1 MDSEKIL
8 FCYREDKV
16 KKPWISEIGAG
27 KMLAFV
33 PCVKKFALG
42 EYPIRVEKVK
52 RQIEK
57 IYHTTGAESL
67 WLDDKLC
74 DYLHMEPMEWP
85 ESLLYD
91 WLLKIPDF
99 HTLIFADSLSG
110 LAKKV
115 IPVKIEKLAAAAVVC
130 YEENL
135 SDYDEIAADLYRE
148 EGLVL
153 QKYTYEELRKNKENI
168 LERFVIKG
176 RAAVLD
182 LDGRRSFWDKRLSK
196 DMGYYS
202 FEDWNRLFLDTCR
215 KNSYNTL
222 TK

>member
-33 PCVKKFALG
+33 PCVQKFALR
-42 EYPIRVEKVK
+42 EYPIRIKKVK
-52 RQIEK
+52 NQIQK
-57 IYHTTGAESL
+57 IYHTTGAEGL

-74 DYLHMEPMEWP
+74 DYLHMESMEWP

-91 WLLKIPDF
+91 WLMKIPDF
-99 HTLIFADSLSG
+99 HTLVFADNPSG
-110 LAKKV
+110 LANKV
-115 IPVKIEKLAAAAVVC
+115 MPLKIEKLAAAAVIG

-135 SDYDEIAADLYRE
+135 SVYEETAADLYRE

-153 QKYTYEELRKNKENI
+153 QIYTYEELRKSKENI
-168 LERFVIKG
+168 LDRIVTKG
-176 RAAVLD
+176 RVALLD
-182 LDGRRSFWDKRLSK
+182 LNGGRSFWDKRLSK

>member
-16 KKPWISEIGAG
+16 KKPLISEIGAG

-33 PCVKKFALG
+33 PCVQKFALR
-42 EYPIRVEKVK
+42 EYPIRMKK
-52 RQIEK
+52 MKSQIEN
-57 IYHTTGAESL
+57 IYYATGAESL

-91 WLLKIPDF
+91 WLMKIPDF
-99 HTLIFADSLSG
+99 HTLIFADNPSG
-110 LAKKV
+110 LAQKV
-115 IPVKIEKLAAAAVVC
+115 IPLKIEKLAVAAVIC

-135 SDYDEIAADLYRE
+135 SVYEEASADLYRE

-153 QKYTYEELRKNKENI
+153 QIYTYEDLRKNKENI
-168 LERFVIKG
+168 LERLVIKG
-176 RAAVLD
+176 RVAVLD

-196 DMGYYS
+196 DIGYYS

>member
-33 PCVKKFALG
+33 PCVQKFAFR
-42 EYPIRVEKVK
+42 EYPIRIKKVK
-52 RQIEK
+52 NQIQK
-57 IYHTTGAESL
+57 IYHTTGADSL

-85 ESLLYD
+85 ESFLYD
-91 WLLKIPDF
+91 WLMKIPDF
-99 HTLIFADSLSG
+99 HTLIFADNPSG
-110 LAKKV
+110 LAKKA
-115 IPVKIEKLAAAAVVC
+115 ISLKTEKLAAAAVIC

-135 SDYDEIAADLYRE
+135 SVYEETAADLYRE

-153 QKYTYEELRKNKENI
+153 QICTYEELRKSKENI
-168 LERFVIKG
+168 SDRIVTKG
-176 RAAVLD
+176 RVAVLD
-182 LDGRRSFWDKRLSK
+182 LNGGRSFWDKRLSK

>member
-33 PCVKKFALG
+33 PCVQKFALR
-42 EYPIRVEKVK
+42 EYPIRIKKVK
-52 RQIEK
+52 NQIQK
-57 IYHTTGAESL
+57 IYHTTGADSL

-74 DYLHMEPMEWP
+74 DYLHMEPMAWP
-85 ESLLYD
+85 ESLFYD

-99 HTLIFADSLSG
+99 HTLIFADNMSG

-115 IPVKIEKLAAAAVVC
+115 ISLKTEKLAAAAVIC
-130 YEENL
+130 NEENL
-135 SDYDEIAADLYRE
+135 SVYEETAADLYRE

-153 QKYTYEELRKNKENI
+153 QICTYEELRKSKENI
-168 LERFVIKG
+168 SDRIVTKG
-176 RAAVLD
+176 RVAVLD
-182 LDGRRSFWDKRLSK
+182 LNGGRSFWDKRLSK